1 MTGINVFATVH
12 VADEAV
18 QLLPD
23 IARSREVSLQ
33 AVEETW
39 DRFIVPRVRFVPTR
53 DDMVSDRRVAE
64 VRQLDASDAP
74 TAALTSLLA
83 PAVLAT
89 DNLRHFRPM
98 GLVETKTDD
107 IARDVFALGE
117 FGGEAQGML
126 FLPRLAA
133 ALTAEGSKKL
143 VAILGREGAALVG
156 VLAVAGGAVF
166 LRSDRGRTLREGVS
180 NAASRAGPPAAA
192 AIARRMQS
200 ANAWRHLQCTQTMGT
215 GTPSR

>member
-1 MTGINVFATVH
+1 MLFPIPVVVDADVLRRCVDYALRKGYLPALLGQASSDYSLMTGITVFATVQ

-18 QLLPD
+18 RLLPD

-33 AVEETW
+33 VVEETW

-89 DNLRHFRPM
+89 DNRKHFRPM
-98 GLVETKTDD
+98 GLVEAKTDE

-117 FGGEAQGML
+117 FGGEAQG
-126 FLPRLAA
+126 
-133 ALTAEGSKKL
+133 
-143 VAILGREGAALVG
+143 IL
-156 VLAVAGGAVF
+156 
-166 LRSDRGRTLREGVS
+166 
-180 NAASRAGPPAAA
+180 
-192 AIARRMQS
+192 
-200 ANAWRHLQCTQTMGT
+200 
-215 GTPSR
+215 